1 MKAQKKII
9 VSFLVI
15 AFVFFAAIESK
26 ALRNLFEDMDLNK
39 DGRVDRSEFSE
50 DMKIKAFEKLD
61 VDRNKEITEGEWVS
75 PETILD
81 QDKHSELFKRIDKD
95 KSRRITFFE
104 FSDYAEEDSNIEDAF
119 IGLDKDM
126 NNSLAPDEITVRPVF
141 RMITIY
147 F

>member
-1 MKAQKKII
+1 MKSLKRIMLGL
-9 VSFLVI
+9 LVFS
-15 AFVFFAAIESK
+15 FVFFAATESK
-26 ALRNLFEDMDLNK
+26 ALQNLFEDMDLNK

-61 VDRNKEITEGEWVS
+61 VDKNREITEAEWIS

-126 NNSLAPDEITVRPVF
+126 NNSLTPEEITIRPVF